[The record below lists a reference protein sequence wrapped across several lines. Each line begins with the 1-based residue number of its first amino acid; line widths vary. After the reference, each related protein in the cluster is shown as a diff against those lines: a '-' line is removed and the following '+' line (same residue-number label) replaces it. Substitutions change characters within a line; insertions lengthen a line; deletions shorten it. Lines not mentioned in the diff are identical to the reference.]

1 MFYIFLQ
8 INSNASNVLY
18 SNETY
23 NNDNNENISNYHISM
38 LSLDQVKCHILKI
51 FPKYIIRF
59 YSNTKERANLNLK
72 TNIIG
77 INEKYLFKNEL
88 EKNENEFLKIDC
100 KNNYS
105 MPIIIEF
112 FHEITGHSKYKESQK
127 ENENYPNYFQDD
139 NLDFQVKSI
148 DKIEMNEHNRKVE
161 SGLLVEY
168 FISNKY
174 INIKFL
180 KDIKNNFS
188 DYYNINLWIKNE
200 FKELNSKIEE
210 DIKTYQRKY
219 KNILKY
225 NLKKNDEF
233 IDNNQNIS
241 CLIDIKIYDE
251 NEEEEKED
259 D

>member
-112 FHEITGHSKYKESQK
+112 FHEIIGHSKYKESQK

-251 NEEEEKED
+251 NEEEEEED